1 MSTQSYKE
9 AVKRLLTMIYDHEL
23 SKIPDDFDRQVSS
36 WSGYLQNV
44 LKIDANDLLSCYKR
58 ALDYRN
64 ENKVSAK
71 FRMQDLQAVVDQDD
85 VFRKYRSA
93 VPIIPCPMCN
103 NTGSYTTYD
112 TSLGRE
118 ISKPCK
124 H

>member
-1 MSTQSYKE
+1 MSAPNYKQ
-9 AVKRLLTMIYDHEL
+9 AVKGLLTMIYDHEL
-23 SKIPDDFDRQVSS
+23 TRIPEDFDRQVSS

-44 LKIDANDLLSCYKR
+44 LKIDVNDLLACYKR

-85 VFRKYRSA
+85 AFKKYRSS
-93 VPIIPCPMCN
+93 VPIIACPLCN
-103 NTGSYTTYD
+103 NTGSYITYD